1 MNRSR
6 RPDSAGAFPF
16 ALAVRAAAF
25 VVLLP
30 GTVGGYFPFLILLA
44 SNGFRR
50 PRPSVSS
57 AGAVL
62 LLFSGAAVVLR
73 CVWDFFAT
81 GRGTLAP
88 VDPPK
93 RLVVAGLYRHTRNP
107 MYNGVLAAI
116 LGEAWLF
123 RSVVLLAYALGVFV
137 AFHLFVV
144 FYEERALASRF
155 SAAYGAY
162 RSSVP
167 RWGFTVRPY
176 DRPDALLD

>member
-1 MNRSR
+1 MR
-6 RPDSAGAFPF
+6 DSSAVFPF
-16 ALAVRAAAF
+16 ALALRAAAF
-25 VVLLP
+25 VLLLP
-30 GTVGGYFPFLILLA
+30 GTVGGYFAFLILRTA
-44 SNGFRR
+44 NGLIR
-50 PRPSVSS
+50 PRLSASS
-57 AGAVL
+57 AGGAL
-62 LLFSGAAVVLR
+62 LLLAGVAVVLR

-81 GRGTLAP
+81 GQGTLAP

-123 RSVVLLAYALGVFV
+123 RSAVLFEYALGVFV

-144 FYEERALASRF
+144 LYEERALASRF
-155 SAAYGAY
+155 SAEYAAY
-162 RSSVP
+162 RRSVP

-176 DRPDALLD
+176 DRRLVD